1 MNERKKRRKWLERE
15 QLYKVEVEVSLNSG
29 SSKGEN
35 VGNTLQKMISSK
47 LEYTLLVQDDVVEK
61 KMMKGYKLWK
71 EKDKSG
77 RKIKIKRSSRWR
89 RIIH

>member
-47 LEYTLLVQDDVVEK
+47 LEYTLLVQDEVVEK
-61 KMMKGYKLWK
+61 K
-71 EKDKSG
+71 
-77 RKIKIKRSSRWR
+77 
-89 RIIH
+89 